1 MDKDR
6 VEGAAKQAKGK
17 IKETVG
23 KVSTAVGIQ
32 ATGAEQRQASSSSV
46 EAAREARFSIA
57 P

>member
-1 MDKDR
+1 LFLPHLELFDR
-6 VEGAAKQAKGK
+6 LPQGS
-17 IKETVG
+17 
-23 KVSTAVGIQ
+23 VSTAVGIQ